1 MERGTGRTARLAGW
15 RAWVARLLSAVVLLA
30 SLLVPP
36 PAESAT
42 AATLPL
48 TVAAS
53 DRDGGAG
60 TPSRPDG
67 IVHAGAHC
75 ACHVADRLT
84 PPSARRPRQLQR
96 RGPSDPHGASPRLVR
111 GRATRT
117 AAAGLTEPKPP

>member
-67 IVHAGAHC
+67 IVHAGTHC
-75 ACHVADRLT
+75 ACHAADRLT
-84 PPSARRPRQLQR
+84 PPEPAAPASSSAVAHPI
-96 RGPSDPHGASPRLVR
+96 
-111 GRATRT
+111 RT
-117 AAAGLTEPKPP
+117 ARALASFEAEPPARPPRA

>member
-1 MERGTGRTARLAGW
+1 MERGKGRTARLAGW
-15 RAWVARLLSAVVLLA
+15 RAWVARLLTAAVLLA

-36 PAESAT
+36 PAESA

-48 TVAAS
+48 TVAAL
-53 DRDGGAG
+53 DRDAGAG

-84 PPSARRPRQLQR
+84 PPQPAAPASFSAVAHPI
-96 RGPSDPHGASPRLVR
+96 
-111 GRATRT
+111 RT
-117 AAAGLTEPKPP
+117 ARALASFEAEPPARPPRA